1 MSGDSPA
8 ASKDSPVFILRNSQV
23 RLALSGAPGFNGR
36 AAHAVSS
43 RVIDAVA
50 ATLAVSSLSLGLAV
64 AITLLTIRVSM
75 AMPG

>member
-23 RLALSGAPGFNGR
+23 RLAPSGAPGFNGR
-36 AAHAVSS
+36 AARAVPS
-43 RVIDAVA
+43 RLIDAVA
-50 ATLAVSSLSLGLAV
+50 GTLVVGSVSLGLAV
-64 AITLLTIRVSM
+64 AITLLSIRIST

>member
-1 MSGDSPA
+1 VIRPA
-8 ASKDSPVFILRNSQV
+8 VLRDIPVSTFRNSQV
-23 RLALSGAPGFNGR
+23 RLAPSGTPGFNGR

-64 AITLLTIRVSM
+64 VITLLSIRVSM